1 MLGGRRCTSA
11 DANRAQGLTAG
22 GGSWANHGFTH
33 VKKAR
38 GSASTPSGHF
48 AEPVSLPSTAS
59 ASFRLPPTTARCR
72 FDLLAFRARRS
83 SQSRGSKGVPQVRA
97 GRKTRNLRTVQFSTF
112 PQPSLQL
119 VMKAERS
126 GAPSELVVRLRTRRR
141 REAGVCPIVTRPS
154 NRYRE
159 PPARGRTGWAV
170 TCSNLT

>member
-22 GGSWANHGFTH
+22 GGSWASYGFTH

-112 PQPSLQL
+112 PQPSLQP
-119 VMKAERS
+119 VMELGRG
-126 GAPSELVVRLRTRRR
+126 GAPSLLVVHIGTPLR
-141 REAGVCPIVTRPS
+141 REAAVCPISTPRS
-154 NRYRE
+154 NRSSTWSRDD
-159 PPARGRTGWAV
+159 RTGRN
-170 TCSNLT
+170 SISSDLT